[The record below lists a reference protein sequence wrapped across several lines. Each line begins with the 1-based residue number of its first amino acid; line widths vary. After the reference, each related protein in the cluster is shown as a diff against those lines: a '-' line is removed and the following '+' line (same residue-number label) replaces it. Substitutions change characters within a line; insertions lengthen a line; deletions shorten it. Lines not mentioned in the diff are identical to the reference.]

1 MATNNFY
8 RDKQGHLNKVFY
20 EYGHVTP
27 VAPPDPHVKGMAA
40 EMNFRKGRGVSNL
53 LEHNNTFRE
62 PQHGPHVKGNQA
74 HVNYEVA
81 QGRAVSKLF
90 HEYGK
95 LPHSA
100 RTMPKVKYGGLDNF
114 QKARGEAMRKT
125 LSQCPPSRR
134 YIERPQ
140 SAPLWT

>member
-1 MATNNFY
+1 
-8 RDKQGHLNKVFY
+8 
-20 EYGHVTP
+20 
-27 VAPPDPHVKGMAA
+27 MAA
-40 EMNFRKGRGVSNL
+40 QMNFRKGRGVANL
-53 LEHNNTFRE
+53 LEHTNTFRE
-62 PQHGPHVKGNQA
+62 PQPKPHVKGDQG
-74 HVNYEVA
+74 HFNYEGA
-81 QGRAVSKLF
+81 QGRAVNKLF

-95 LPHSA
+95 LPQSA
-100 RTMPKVKYGGLDNF
+100 PTIPKVKYGGLDNF